1 MRRRLL
7 MAACLMAPCLPA
19 LAAGSGAKP
28 RETYVKLQSV
38 NLEFW
43 DQDGLFHMVILELTA
58 VYPLEVKDAK
68 LDKKVAEKVT
78 HAMASMAWEEF
89 NRGNPAAT
97 AKAITLDII
106 RKEPGGD
113 KCIDVLINR
122 LVIR

>member
-7 MAACLMAPCLPA
+7 LSAGLLVPCMPA
-19 LAAGSGAKP
+19 LAASSGGKP
-28 RETYVKLQSV
+28 RETYVKLASI

-43 DQDGLFHMVILELTA
+43 DQDGLFHMVLVELTA

-68 LDKKVAEKVT
+68 LDKKVADKVT

-89 NRGNPAAT
+89 ARGNPAAT
-97 AKAITLDII
+97 AKAIALDII
-106 RKEPGGD
+106 RREPGGD
-113 KCIDVLINR
+113 RCTDVLINR